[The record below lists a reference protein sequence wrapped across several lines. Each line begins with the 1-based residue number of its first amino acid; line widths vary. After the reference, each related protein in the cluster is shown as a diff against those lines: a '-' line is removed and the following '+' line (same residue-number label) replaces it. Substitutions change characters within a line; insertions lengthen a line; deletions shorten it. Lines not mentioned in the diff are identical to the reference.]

1 MNQVTHLPEVAELN
15 ELKSVDDGSGVEELS
30 LCARTLATAA
40 SRVSAESLL
49 NCMLN

>member
-1 MNQVTHLPEVAELN
+1 MTHLPEVAELN
-15 ELKSVDDGSGVEELS
+15 ELKSVDDESGLEELS
-30 LCARTLATAA
+30 LCAWTLAAAA